1 MDVLLRRW
9 EMRSIAATA
18 VDERFQRPPQLGR
31 EIFFLD
37 CAEKRNRGRVSLQLR
52 HALWALGQVFF
63 EFSVYFGWQLTL
75 DEIGEK
81 AHEVVTASSV
91 RHRKRQMSSAD
102 LHGLCRSACGIRIY

>member
-1 MDVLLRRW
+1 
-9 EMRSIAATA
+9 MRSIATTA

-37 CAEKRNRGRVSLQLR
+37 CAEKRNRGRIGLYLR
-52 HALWALGQVFF
+52 HALWALGQVFL
-63 EFSVYFGWQLTL
+63 ELGVYFGWQLTL

-91 RHRKRQMSSAD
+91 RHRKRRMSNAE
-102 LHGLCRSACGIRIY
+102 LHGL

>member
-1 MDVLLRRW
+1 
-9 EMRSIAATA
+9 MRSIAATA

-37 CAEKRNRGRVSLQLR
+37 CAEKRNRGRVGLQLR

-63 EFSVYFGWQLTL
+63 ELGVYFGRQLTL

-91 RHRKRQMSSAD
+91 RHRKRRMSNAE
-102 LHGLCRSACGIRIY
+102 LHGL

>member
-1 MDVLLRRW
+1 MDVLVRRW
-9 EMRSIAATA
+9 ELRSIAATA

-31 EIFFLD
+31 EILFLD
-37 CAEKRNRGRVSLQLR
+37 CAEKRNRGCVRLQLR

-63 EFSVYFGWQLTL
+63 EFSVNVGWELTL

-91 RHRKRQMSSAD
+91 RHRKRQMSNAD
-102 LHGLCRSACGIRIY
+102 LHGL